1 MNLHHIEYKAM
12 GMVYIYNIQFVF
24 CFSWPCVLVVVFDVL
39 NLASRFRLFRDI
51 DDVSRETFGGYF
63 EYDV

>member
-1 MNLHHIEYKAM
+1 MNRHHIEYMAM
-12 GMVYIYNIQFVF
+12 GMVYIYNMQFV
-24 CFSWPCVLVVVFDVL
+24 CCCVLVVVFDVL